1 MFKLIKNVKV
11 SSSQKR
17 GPKDI
22 LIAGDK
28 IAAVEVPGQIK
39 LTGLEVSSID
49 GTGLTAVPG
58 FVDSHVHILGGGG
71 EGGPATRAPE
81 LRVEDCL
88 SCGVTTVIGC
98 LGTDSVT
105 RHMSSLL
112 AKARALELEGLNA
125 WIFVG
130 AYNLPTPTI
139 TGSVRSDIAL
149 IDKIIGAGEIALSD
163 HRSSQPTFEE
173 FLRLVAECRVGGML
187 GGKAG
192 IAHFHLGEG
201 RRGLEYFFRMLK
213 ETELPA
219 TQVIATHANRNR
231 YLFSQALEW
240 MRLGGFIDLTCG
252 PKPSDGEEVRVP
264 EALSQIKSAGL
275 PLNQVTVSSDANGSM
290 PIFNKKGE
298 LAGLTIS
305 NQKEFIPTF
314 KELVSKKIVSLEE
327 ASAVF
332 STNAASFYRLRNKG
346 RLLPGYEADILLL
359 DDSLELKHVIC
370 RGNIAVENGRLKVK
384 GTFSI

>member
-11 SSSQKR
+11 SSSQKS

-275 PLNQVTVSSDANGSM
+275 SLSQVTVSSDANGSM

>member
-11 SSSQKR
+11 SSSQKS